1 MAEIFAWL
9 IPSPIGTLALLEQ
22 DQMIIRLTCSASLPD
37 NIIYNKTPLLAEAEK
52 QINEYFAGSRRDFT
66 LPLKVT
72 GSSFAIKVYN
82 ALLDIPYG
90 ETRSYKEIAE
100 AAGSPKAFRAV
111 GRANHDN
118 PIMLI
123 VPCHRVIGSNGKM
136 TGYAYGTDMKKYLL
150 EHEKQ
155 YHE

>member
-1 MAEIFAWL
+1 
-9 IPSPIGTLALLEQ
+9 
-22 DQMIIRLTCSASLPD
+22 
-37 NIIYNKTPLLAEAEK
+37 
-52 QINEYFAGSRRDFT
+52 
-66 LPLKVT
+66 
-72 GSSFAIKVYN
+72 
-82 ALLDIPYG
+82 
-90 ETRSYKEIAE
+90 YKEIAE